1 MQKFERVVIFVLLLL
16 ATGAGQAFL
25 INREATP
32 SSGVQPVTQAVFGLL
47 YLLVIL
53 FLVKHRTAA
62 ISLVLREKWL
72 AALCIWALASVA
84 WSVEPME
91 TLRRSLALVGAT
103 IAALY
108 LGLRYEPKQQLKVMA
123 LVLGL
128 GAIASALVIV
138 FIPSV
143 GIMPDGMQGI
153 YNLKNSLGRMMSLGA
168 FCFALLALS
177 ERRHRVLRTVMFLLC
192 STLLVLSKSATAI
205 VVTTLMLAL
214 LPLRKLLYLR
224 TRQLLAATAILVPL
238 MGAATFWAVESFDD
252 IAQALG
258 RTSSLSGRIPLW
270 QFVLKAIADRPICGY
285 GFTAFWNSW
294 DGERVSDAVNWEN
307 AVPHAHNGF
316 LEIWLGLGIVG
327 LALVVINLSR
337 NVVFALRAARTH
349 REVEYS
355 WPLLLILFTFL
366 YNLTENSL
374 LVVNAI
380 PWIAY
385 GAANYW
391 LTRTAREQA
400 LEDALEADVEP
411 EAEPVYSA

>member
-1 MQKFERVVIFVLLLL
+1 MQKFERVTIFVLLLL

-25 INREATP
+25 VNPEASP
-32 SSGVQPVTQAVFGLL
+32 SSGGQPVTQVVFGLL
-47 YLLVIL
+47 YFLVIL
-53 FLVKHRTAA
+53 FLVKHRAA
-62 ISLVLREKWL
+62 ALSLLVREKWL

-84 WSVEPME
+84 WSVDPVES
-91 TLRRSLALVGAT
+91 LRRSLALIGTT

-108 LGLRYEPKQQLKVMA
+108 LGLHYEPKEQLRA
-123 LVLGL
+123 LALALGL

-143 GIMPDGMQGI
+143 GITPDGMQGI

-177 ERRHRVLRTVMFLLC
+177 ERRPRVLHIAMFLIC
-192 STLLVLSKSATAI
+192 CTLLVLSNSATAM
-205 VVTTLMLAL
+205 VVTMLMLAL

-224 TRQLLAATAILVPL
+224 TRQLLAAVAILVPL
-238 MGAATFWAVESFDD
+238 MGAITLWAVESSEG
-252 IAQALG
+252 ILQALG

-270 QFVLKAIADRPICGY
+270 LLVMREIAERPICGF
-285 GFTAFWNSW
+285 GFAAFWNSW
-294 DGERVSDAVNWEN
+294 DGERVSDMVNWDN

-316 LEIWLGLGIVG
+316 LEIWLGLGMVG

-337 NVVFALRAARTH
+337 NFIFSLRAARTH
-349 REVEYS
+349 REIEYS
-355 WPLLLILFTFL
+355 WPLLLVLFTVL

-374 LVVNAI
+374 LAVNAI

-391 LTRTAREQA
+391 LARPTGEEA
-400 LEDALEADVEP
+400 LVSEPEVEP
-411 EAEPVYSA
+411 AYSV